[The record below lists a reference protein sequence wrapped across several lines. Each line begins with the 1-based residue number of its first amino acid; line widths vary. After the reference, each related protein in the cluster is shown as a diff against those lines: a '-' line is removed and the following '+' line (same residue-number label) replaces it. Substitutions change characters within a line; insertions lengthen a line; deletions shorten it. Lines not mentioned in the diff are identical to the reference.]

1 MNTRYTTCK
10 FMEYFEVRQCDGE
23 RDCKVTELIMS
34 KSTDNPAKSTTSGK
48 EHYRK
53 SNANFWNG
61 FFQGFFPSMYEPT
74 EEINSLR
81 YPRDS
86 FTEDQKRYGAD
97 MYVVIG
103 LVDGTE
109 KTEAN

>member
-1 MNTRYTTCK
+1 
-10 FMEYFEVRQCDGE
+10 
-23 RDCKVTELIMS
+23 
-34 KSTDNPAKSTTSGK
+34 
-48 EHYRK
+48 
-53 SNANFWNG
+53 
-61 FFQGFFPSMYEPT
+61 MYEST